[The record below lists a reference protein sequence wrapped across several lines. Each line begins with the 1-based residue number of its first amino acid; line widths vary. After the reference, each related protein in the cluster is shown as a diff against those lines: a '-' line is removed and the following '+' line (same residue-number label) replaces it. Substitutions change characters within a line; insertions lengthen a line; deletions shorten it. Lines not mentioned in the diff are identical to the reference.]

1 MIHLSHPNHG
11 IKIAY
16 VESEAVLDEKNGWVR
31 GNVETLCPVL
41 PVSKVVAEIVPIPLS
56 TKESV
61 ISLLPVKR
69 KPGRPK
75 KD

>member
-1 MIHLSHPNHG
+1 MMIHLSHPNHG

-16 VESEAVLDEKNGWVR
+16 VESEAVLDEKNGWIR
-31 GNVETLCPVL
+31 EN
-41 PVSKVVAEIVPIPLS
+41 KVVTEIVPIPLS
-56 TKESV
+56 TQESV